1 MIMAEIKYEIKKE
14 IGVVSESSKGW
25 SVFCKHFLDK
35 VAKYF
40 WTLLQVQ
47 IGQSCKGMAAQYW
60 AGQI

>member
-1 MIMAEIKYEIKKE
+1 MEADIHMTLTD
-14 IGVVSESSKGW
+14 
-25 SVFCKHFLDK
+25 VFCKHFLDK

-40 WTLLQVQ
+40 WALLQVQ